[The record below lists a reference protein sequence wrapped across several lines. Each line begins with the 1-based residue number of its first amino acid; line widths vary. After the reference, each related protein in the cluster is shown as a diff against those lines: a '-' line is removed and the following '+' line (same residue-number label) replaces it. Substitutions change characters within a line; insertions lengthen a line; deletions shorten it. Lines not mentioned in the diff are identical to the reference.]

1 MENVEFGIC
10 VIFRPDYFVRTVLQT
25 KLFCSGISKSGSL
38 KYILFCL
45 GLKRSKKESRED
57 ALLKM
62 YSELIERAGGNA
74 MPGMPKNLHQIRCY
88 EHSTLQYRSK

>member
-1 MENVEFGIC
+1 MH
-10 VIFRPDYFVRTVLQT
+10 FRGQNLEYAYFLDLILQT
-25 KLFCSGISKSGSL
+25 RLFCSGISKSGSL

-62 YSELIERAGGNA
+62 YSQLIERAGANA
-74 MPGMPKNLHQIRCY
+74 RHA
-88 EHSTLQYRSK
+88 EESTSNPLL